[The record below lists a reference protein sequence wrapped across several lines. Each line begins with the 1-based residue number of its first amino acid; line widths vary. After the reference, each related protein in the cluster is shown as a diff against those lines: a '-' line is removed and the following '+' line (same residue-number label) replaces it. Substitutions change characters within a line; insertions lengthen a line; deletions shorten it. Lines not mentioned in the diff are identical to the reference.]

1 MVFQSTLPRR
11 ERLHSRSIHLC
22 LLYFNPRS
30 REGSDAFFTNFACSA
45 IRFQSTLPRRE
56 RPGLGRRRL
65 WLGNF
70 NPRSREGSDILAD
83 ALGILTVTISIHAP
97 AKGATSIQ
105 SCRYDNRTDFNPRSR
120 EGSDT
125 ARNGLPPRITIS
137 IHAPAKG
144 ATVMRQTLGYD
155 MTFQSTLPRR
165 ERRLVAAVVLNR
177 VISIHAPAKGATLL
191 SVYQPPRNH
200 YFNPRSR
207 EGSDRWG
214 RRIFLM
220 AFKFQSTLPRR
231 ERLTRAGF
239 LYLGQ

>member
-1 MVFQSTLPRR
+1 MGESYPHLYGI
-11 ERLHSRSIHLC
+11 SIHAPAKGATAPPLIRRIHC
-22 LLYFNPRS
+22 CYFNPRS

-144 ATVMRQTLGYD
+144 AT
-155 MTFQSTLPRR
+155 
-165 ERRLVAAVVLNR
+165 
-177 VISIHAPAKGATLL
+177 AKNCHNVRG
-191 SVYQPPRNH
+191 
-200 YFNPRSR
+200 
-207 EGSDRWG
+207 
-214 RRIFLM
+214 
-220 AFKFQSTLPRR
+220 
-231 ERLTRAGF
+231 
-239 LYLGQ
+239 

>member
-1 MVFQSTLPRR
+1 MNGGKLSTFVWYFNPRSR
-11 ERLHSRSIHLC
+11 EGSDYIQGRYICACCISIHAPAKGATAPPLIRRIHC
-22 LLYFNPRS
+22 CYFNPRS

-144 ATVMRQTLGYD
+144 AT
-155 MTFQSTLPRR
+155 
-165 ERRLVAAVVLNR
+165 
-177 VISIHAPAKGATLL
+177 AKNCHNVRG
-191 SVYQPPRNH
+191 
-200 YFNPRSR
+200 
-207 EGSDRWG
+207 
-214 RRIFLM
+214 
-220 AFKFQSTLPRR
+220 
-231 ERLTRAGF
+231 
-239 LYLGQ
+239 

>member
-1 MVFQSTLPRR
+1 MISRGAVEFQSTLPRR
-11 ERLHSRSIHLC
+11 ERRYTIYLYQISTLYFNPRSREGSDRPILYRRFKLLQISIHAPAKGATAPPLIRRIHC
-22 LLYFNPRS
+22 CYFNPRS

-120 EGSDT
+120 EGSD
-125 ARNGLPPRITIS
+125 AGSHLPSRSLIDFNPRSREGSDRCNREIDRF
-137 IHAPAKG
+137 KKN
-144 ATVMRQTLGYD
+144 
-155 MTFQSTLPRR
+155 FNPRSR
-165 ERRLVAAVVLNR
+165 EGSDLSFKNFLNSA
-177 VISIHAPAKGATLL
+177 I
-191 SVYQPPRNH
+191 

-207 EGSDRWG
+207 EGSD
-214 RRIFLM
+214 
-220 AFKFQSTLPRR
+220 
-231 ERLTRAGF
+231 
-239 LYLGQ
+239 